1 MIGII
6 REVYNRVVKTCR
18 NFARRPYVR
27 HAYRSFHIDSNPI
40 NYFNGD

>member
-6 REVYNRVVKTCR
+6 REVYNRVVTAYR

-27 HAYRSFHIDSNPI
+27 HTYRSFHIDSNPM